1 MNSSSRNRVA
11 VSLTRPGSQSVW
23 MNVHSGD
30 ERRPDITRRIMM
42 MVRATEKVFF
52 KQTKILKNN
61 WNLIE
66 NIKRTKFGL
75 LRVLRNGVLLH
86 ILLGGLNN
94 QLKNRVIYIRNQW
107 QYKATSLLHRLL
119 LTSLNNLLLVVLEFS
134 SNTYST

>member
-66 NIKRTKFGL
+66 NIKRTELGL

-86 ILLGGLNN
+86 ILLGGPNN
-94 QLKNRVIYIRNQW
+94 KLKNIVI
-107 QYKATSLLHRLL
+107 
-119 LTSLNNLLLVVLEFS
+119 
-134 SNTYST
+134 